1 MSGILIAVSL
11 VTFFMAIGFVA
22 QFVVFEKVT
31 FGKVPPASV
40 IKAIMLTV
48 IGICASSLLFV
59 GGKSVSDNL
68 WGVDEQ
74 FAAESE
80 SDTGSIEGK
89 DNGGEL
95 VDSEKEEPGAGGES
109 SVSGPPVWVIAG
121 VGGGVLFA
129 AAIGVATVRGVRRG
143 RRRREVRAAD
153 CAFVESR
160 LEVLSERIGRVC
172 AEYAQAHVDPEVVLY
187 KPLLI
192 GDSDEVYEFVDA
204 MADAQL
210 AVESDEKWIKS
221 VRSSPVDH
229 DCIKNT
235 EDKVRKAEQLWRRL
249 NRKAEQVGT
258 PILDTD
264 VLRRAERLWGL
275 ATNEAATVSER
286 KSAMGKLEELVTG
299 CRREL
304 SQQDMQSQELC
315 DVISDQIAR
324 GKNQGIIA
332 APGPMVSLPGS
343 SVLALEKK

>member
-1 MSGILIAVSL
+1 MFGFYLVIGVFAVL
-11 VTFFMAIGFVA
+11 VGMGFSARFIVL
-22 QFVVFEKVT
+22 EG
-31 FGKVPPASV
+31 GKPAS
-40 IKAIMLTV
+40 AIRALMFTV
-48 IGICASSLLFV
+48 IGICVSSLMFA
-59 GGKSVSDNL
+59 GGKAVSDNL
-68 WGVDEQ
+68 WGGDEQ
-74 FAAESE
+74 LAVESNE
-80 SDTGSIEGK
+80 DDADE
-89 DNGGEL
+89 GEL
-95 VDSEKEEPGAGGES
+95 VEPEKEDPGAGDES

-129 AAIGVATVRGVRRG
+129 AAVGVVAVRGVRRG
-143 RRRREVRAAD
+143 RQRREVRAVD
-153 CAFVESR
+153 FAFVESR

-210 AVESDEKWIKS
+210 SVDSDKEWFKG
-221 VRSSPVDH
+221 VGSSPVDR
-229 DCIKNT
+229 DSVKGT
-235 EDKVRKAEQLWRRL
+235 EDKVRKAEQMWRHL

-275 ATNEAATVSER
+275 ATNESATVGER
-286 KSAMGKLEELVTG
+286 KSAIGKLEELVAG

-304 SQQDMQSQELC
+304 SQQDLQSRQLC
-315 DVISDQIAR
+315 DAISMHIAR

-332 APGPMVSLPGS
+332 PPGPVVSLPGS

>member
-1 MSGILIAVSL
+1 MGGFLIVITVFSVL
-11 VTFFMAIGFVA
+11 VGIGFAARFTVLGR
-22 QFVVFEKVT
+22 
-31 FGKVPPASV
+31 GKPASA
-40 IKAIMLTV
+40 IKAIMFTV
-48 IGICASSLLFV
+48 IGVCVSSSLFALVFD
-59 GGKSVSDNL
+59 GGKAVLDNL

-74 FAAESE
+74 LAVESE

-89 DNGGEL
+89 DNGGEN
-95 VDSEKEEPGAGGES
+95 VDSEKEEPGASGGS
-109 SVSGPPVWVIAG
+109 SESGPPVWVIG
-121 VGGGVLFA
+121 GIGGGILSA
-129 AAIGVATVRGVRRG
+129 VATTFVAKRVQ
-143 RRRREVRAAD
+143 RRRRKREAWDAD
-153 CAFVESR
+153 FAFVESR
-160 LEVLSERIGRVC
+160 LATLSERIGRVS

-192 GDSDEVYEFVDA
+192 GNSDEAYEFVDA

-210 AVESDEKWIKS
+210 AVESDEKWLKS
-221 VRSSPVDH
+221 VGSSPVDR
-229 DCIKNT
+229 DCINGT

-258 PILDTD
+258 PILDAD

-286 KSAMGKLEELVTG
+286 RSAMGKLEELVTG

-332 APGPMVSLPGS
+332 APGPVVSLPGA
-343 SVLALEKK
+343 SVLALEK

>member
-11 VTFFMAIGFVA
+11 VTFFMTIGFVA

-48 IGICASSLLFV
+48 IGICASSLLFA
-59 GGKSVSDNL
+59 GGKAVSDYL

-74 FAAESE
+74 LAVDSE

-89 DNGGEL
+89 DNGGEN
-95 VDSEKEEPGAGGES
+95 VDSGKEDPGAGGGS
-109 SVSGPPVWVIAG
+109 SESGPPVWVIG
-121 VGGGVLFA
+121 GIGGGILSA
-129 AAIGVATVRGVRRG
+129 VATTVVAKRVQ
-143 RRRREVRAAD
+143 RRRRKREAWDAD
-153 CAFVESR
+153 FAFVESR
-160 LEVLSERIGRVC
+160 LATLSERIGRVS

-192 GDSDEVYEFVDA
+192 GSSDEAYEFVDA

-210 AVESDEKWIKS
+210 AVESDEKWLKS
-221 VRSSPVDH
+221 VGSSPVDR
-229 DCIKNT
+229 DCIKGT
-235 EDKVRKAEQLWRRL
+235 EDKVRRAEQLWRRL

-258 PILDTD
+258 PILDAD

-286 KSAMGKLEELVTG
+286 RSAMGKLEELVSG

-304 SQQDMQSQELC
+304 SQQDIQSRQLC
-315 DVISDQIAR
+315 DVISAQIAR
-324 GKNQGIIA
+324 GKTQGIID
-332 APGPMVSLPGS
+332 APGPVVPLPGA